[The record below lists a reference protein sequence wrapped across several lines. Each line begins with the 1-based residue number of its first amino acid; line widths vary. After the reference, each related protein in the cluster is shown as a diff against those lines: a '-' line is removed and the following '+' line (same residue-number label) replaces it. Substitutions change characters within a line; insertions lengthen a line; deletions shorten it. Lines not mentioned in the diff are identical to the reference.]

1 LGIINNKKENIMSV
15 ILKSEKEISKIY
27 NTLSKNK
34 EVQEFASELDF
45 FNKRNKYAAESKEN
59 FIARAVW
66 YGYIANVTAYNVQYQ
81 DNQQINF
88 NIRCEDVYESL
99 SDAIDALGSLL
110 YNVSTNDGNVFLMDD
125 WYNVLSKI
133 NNKFVVEK
141 EVEIPN
147 WCY

>member
-1 LGIINNKKENIMSV
+1 MGIINNKKENIMSV

-45 FNKRNKYAAESKEN
+45 FKKRNKYAAESKEN

-88 NIRCEDVYESL
+88 NIECEDVFESL

-110 YNVSTNDGNVFLMDD
+110 YNVATNDGNIFLMDD

-133 NNKFVVEK
+133 NNKFVVEE

>member
-1 LGIINNKKENIMSV
+1 MGIINNKKENIMSV

-34 EVQEFASELDF
+34 QVQEFASELDF
-45 FNKRNKYAAESKEN
+45 FKKRNKYAAESKEN

-88 NIRCEDVYESL
+88 NIECEDVFESL

-110 YNVSTNDGNVFLMDD
+110 YNVATNDGNIFLMDD

-133 NNKFVVEK
+133 NNKFVVEE

>member
-1 LGIINNKKENIMSV
+1 MGIINNKKENIMSV
-15 ILKSEKEISKIY
+15 NLKSEKEISKIF

-34 EVQEFASELDF
+34 EVQEFASDLDF
-45 FNKRNKYAAESKEN
+45 FKKRNKYAAESKEN

-88 NIRCEDVYESL
+88 NIECEDVFESL
-99 SDAIDALGSLL
+99 SEAIDALGSLL
-110 YNVSTNDGNVFLMDD
+110 YNVATNDGNIFLMDD

-133 NNKFVVEK
+133 NNKFVVEE

>member
-34 EVQEFASELDF
+34 QVQEFASELDF
-45 FNKRNKYAAESKEN
+45 FKKRNKYAAESKEN

-66 YGYIANVTAYNVQYQ
+66 YGYIANVTSYNVQYQ

-88 NIRCEDVYESL
+88 NIECEDVFESL

-110 YNVSTNDGNVFLMDD
+110 YNVATNDGNIFLMDD

-133 NNKFVVEK
+133 NNKFVVEE

>member
-1 LGIINNKKENIMSV
+1 MGIINNKKENIMSV
-15 ILKSEKEISKIY
+15 NLKSEKEISKIY

-34 EVQEFASELDF
+34 EVQEFASEFDF
-45 FNKRNKYAAESKEN
+45 FKKRNKYAAESKEN
-59 FIARAVW
+59 FVARAVW

-88 NIRCEDVYESL
+88 NIECEEEFDNL
-99 SDAIDALGSLL
+99 SDAIDSLGSLL
-110 YNVSTNDGNVFLMDD
+110 YNVATNDGNVFLMDD

-133 NNKFVVEK
+133 NNKFVVEE
-141 EVEIPN
+141 EVQIPN

>member
-1 LGIINNKKENIMSV
+1 MGIINNKKENIMSV
-15 ILKSEKEISKIY
+15 NLKSEKEISKIY

-45 FNKRNKYAAESKEN
+45 FKKRNKYAAESKEN

-81 DNQQINF
+81 ENQQINF
-88 NIRCEDVYESL
+88 NIECEDVFESL

-110 YNVSTNDGNVFLMDD
+110 YNVATNDGNIFLMDD

-133 NNKFVVEK
+133 NNKFVVEE

>member
-1 LGIINNKKENIMSV
+1 MSV
-15 ILKSEKEISKIY
+15 NLKSEKEISKIY

-34 EVQEFASELDF
+34 EVQDFASELDF
-45 FNKRNKYAAESKEN
+45 FKKRNKYAAESKEN
-59 FIARAVW
+59 FVARAVW

-88 NIRCEDVYESL
+88 NIECEEEFDNL
-99 SDAIDALGSLL
+99 SDAVDALGSLL
-110 YNVSTNDGNVFLMDD
+110 YNVATNDGNVFLMDD

>member
-45 FNKRNKYAAESKEN
+45 FKKRNKYAAESKEN

-88 NIRCEDVYESL
+88 NIECEDVFESL

-110 YNVSTNDGNVFLMDD
+110 YNIATNDGNVFLMDD

-133 NNKFVVEK
+133 NNKFVIEK

>member
-1 LGIINNKKENIMSV
+1 MSV

-34 EVQEFASELDF
+34 EVQKFASEFDF
-45 FNKRNKYAAESKEN
+45 FKKRNKYSAESKEN
-59 FIARAVW
+59 FVARAVW

-81 DNQQINF
+81 ENQQINF
-88 NIRCEDVYESL
+88 NIECEEEFDNL

-110 YNVSTNDGNVFLMDD
+110 YNIATNDGNVFLMDD

-133 NNKFVVEK
+133 NNKFVVEE

>member
-1 LGIINNKKENIMSV
+1 MSV

-45 FNKRNKYAAESKEN
+45 FKKRNKYAAESKEN

-88 NIRCEDVYESL
+88 NIECEDVFESL

-110 YNVSTNDGNVFLMDD
+110 YNIATNDGNVFLMDD

-133 NNKFVVEK
+133 NNKFVIEK

>member
-34 EVQEFASELDF
+34 QVQEFASELDF
-45 FNKRNKYAAESKEN
+45 FKKRNKYAAESKEN

-88 NIRCEDVYESL
+88 NIECEDVFESL

-110 YNVSTNDGNVFLMDD
+110 YNVATNDGNIFLMDD

-133 NNKFVVEK
+133 NNKFVVEE

>member
-1 LGIINNKKENIMSV
+1 MVIINNKKENIMSV
-15 ILKSEKEISKIY
+15 NLKSEKEISKIF

-34 EVQEFASELDF
+34 EVQEFASELAF
-45 FNKRNKYAAESKEN
+45 FKKRNKYAAESKEN
-59 FIARAVW
+59 FIGRAVW

-88 NIRCEDVYESL
+88 NIQGEDVFESL
-99 SDAIDALGSLL
+99 SEAIDALGSLL
-110 YNVSTNDGNVFLMDD
+110 YNVATNDGNIFLMDD

-133 NNKFVVEK
+133 NNKFVVKE

>member
-1 LGIINNKKENIMSV
+1 MGIINNKKENIMSV

-45 FNKRNKYAAESKEN
+45 FKKRNKYAAESKEN

-88 NIRCEDVYESL
+88 NIECEDVFESL

-110 YNVSTNDGNVFLMDD
+110 YNIATNDGNVFLMDD

-133 NNKFVVEK
+133 NNKFVIEK

>member
-1 LGIINNKKENIMSV
+1 MGIINNKKENIMSV